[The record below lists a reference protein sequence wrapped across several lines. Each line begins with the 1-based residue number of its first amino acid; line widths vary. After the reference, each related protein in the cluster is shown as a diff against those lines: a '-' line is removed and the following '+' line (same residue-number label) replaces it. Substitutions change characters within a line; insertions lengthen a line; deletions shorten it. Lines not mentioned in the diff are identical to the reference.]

1 MNKGESVFEIKHT
14 HTQMVISDNLS
25 HTDTHGLVNEIKQQQ
40 QQMNNPKD
48 RQKIVERNRILFSN
62 LKSPIIRPIGLRL
75 KTFFF
80 HSNHTHNE
88 SIEKP
93 DLFPL
98 HVY

>member
-80 HSNHTHNE
+80 IQTIHTT
-88 SIEKP
+88 S
-93 DLFPL
+93 L
-98 HVY
+98 